1 MDRQE
6 EVSAKLERLR
16 AMMSD
21 RGLSGLLLRD
31 RGNFA
36 WLTAGGLSYVNAGSE
51 TGVGA
56 LLVTADRFCL
66 VANNIEARR
75 FAEEELVGLDLDVVD
90 YPWHEAWAEREAVAK
105 IIDPASVG
113 RDGPAGAEGAGHDVA
128 AAVTV
133 ARGRLLEPEVERY
146 KVLGALTARTT
157 EAVCRRIERGMS
169 EDDVVAMLHHDLAKE
184 GVRAPVCLVAA
195 DERIALRRHPISK
208 GRPIDRRVMVVVCA
222 EARGLIVA
230 LTRIVTFEPVDAEL
244 GAKHR
249 AVCEIEAAA
258 CAATKPGRT
267 LGEVFHEI
275 VGAYERRGYGEEWR
289 LHHQGG
295 PCGYAGRDAFAVP
308 GSRAAVQGEQAFA
321 WNPSITGTKSEDTVL
336 VRDDG
341 SVEPISEP
349 GPGWP
354 TVSVEAGGL
363 SMARAD
369 VLTRA

>member
-230 LTRIVTFEPVDAEL
+230 LTARSIVRCARSRRRRVRRRS
-244 GAKHR
+244 R
-249 AVCEIEAAA
+249 AGRWARCS
-258 CAATKPGRT
+258 TRSWGRT
-267 LGEVFHEI
+267 SG
-275 VGAYERRGYGEEWR
+275 GATVRNGGFTTRGGLAGMR
-289 LHHQGG
+289 AGTPS
-295 PCGYAGRDAFAVP
+295 PCRGAGRRSR
-308 GSRAAVQGEQAFA
+308 GSRR
-321 WNPSITGTKSEDTVL
+321 SLGTRRSRARRARTRSLCGTTARWSRSANRGRVG
-336 VRDDG
+336 RR
-341 SVEPISEP
+341 SRSRP
-349 GPGWP
+349 
-354 TVSVEAGGL
+354 GGL
-363 SMARAD
+363 AWRGR
-369 VLTRA
+369 TC